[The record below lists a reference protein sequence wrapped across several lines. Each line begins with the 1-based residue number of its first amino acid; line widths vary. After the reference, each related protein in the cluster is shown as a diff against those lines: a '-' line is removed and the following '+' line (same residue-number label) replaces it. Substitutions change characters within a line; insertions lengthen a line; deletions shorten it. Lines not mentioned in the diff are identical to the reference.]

1 LRLSGALVVESEG
14 KEQTMQ
20 RSDERKAIDEAY
32 AQGNMTTAEY
42 DEAVDEL
49 LEREKP
55 APTLVDWT
63 LDEYDR

>member
-1 LRLSGALVVESEG
+1 
-14 KEQTMQ
+14 MQ